1 MTDKPISPP
10 GPDHPIQIEQIPVR
24 IKVAVDGQL
33 IAATRNALTLWEA
46 NYPPVHDILLS
57 DVDTGMAR
65 RTDHHTYCPDKG
77 GCSYYTVMAGG
88 PRTASA

>member
-33 IAATRNALTLWEA
+33 IVVDRSLRTLELPRVRDQARTAATRLF
-46 NYPPVHDILLS
+46 
-57 DVDTGMAR
+57 R
-65 RTDHHTYCPDKG
+65 
-77 GCSYYTVMAGG
+77 
-88 PRTASA
+88 